1 MNASV
6 MNFVKATTTYEV
18 VVNDNKYQFVIPAN
32 SPIGETYDVAFKFLS
47 IIAEQAKLTADAVKP
62 AADKSGTDKSGTD
75 KAPTEEIAEVVDEK
89 RNKGR

>member
-1 MNASV
+1 
-6 MNFVKATTTYEV
+6 MNFIKAITTYEA

-47 IIAEQAKLTADAVKP
+47 IIAEQAKITADAVKP
-62 AADKSGTDKSGTD
+62 TAVKT
-75 KAPTEEIAEVVDEK
+75 PTEEIAEVVDEK